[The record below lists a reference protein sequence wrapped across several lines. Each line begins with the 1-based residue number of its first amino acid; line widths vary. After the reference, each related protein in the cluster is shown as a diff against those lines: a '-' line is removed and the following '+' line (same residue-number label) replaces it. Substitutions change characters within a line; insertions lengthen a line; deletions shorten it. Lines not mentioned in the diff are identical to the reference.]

1 MTPPM
6 TQPMALPS
14 VLADNPRLDR
24 WLNFAAPGKV
34 EVATGRVEL
43 GQGVLTAMAQI
54 AAEELDV
61 AIECITIR
69 SGDTD
74 RTPNE
79 GYTAGSQSMQ
89 AGGIALRAACAEA
102 RALLLEEAARRL
114 GCAAAE
120 FSVRDGRI
128 LRDGTPTQFDYWS
141 LAPSVSLAREATGTA
156 ARKPAADYAIVGR
169 NIARIDLP
177 AKLFGEATFVHDMA
191 LDDVESGLKHARVVR
206 QPNRGASLAAIDEA
220 AIRREARGPI
230 SFVRDGNFLAIV
242 GDDESAVEAAAT
254 AATDHVTWSGVERPT
269 PLQQEANWL
278 VQRPSI
284 DRIVGAPELDAP
296 SGRPSYEATYTRGHL
311 AHASIAPSCALAL
324 YRDGHL
330 TVWTHCQ
337 GVFPLRAALS
347 RMLKLD
353 PAAISVL
360 HVQGPGCYGHNGAD
374 DAAADAAVIALRVP
388 GRPIRVRW
396 RRQEE
401 FAFEPVSPAMVV
413 KVRATLDGAGH
424 PVDWTTEI
432 WSGTHQGR
440 PGGGAV
446 LLAAQALPDPPP
458 VPAPIDVPEAAGG
471 GATRNGEPLYDI
483 AAKRIIHHLVP
494 EVPRRTSALRSLGA
508 TPNIFA
514 LESFIDELAE
524 RALQDPIA
532 YRLARLSD
540 PRARRVIERAAAMA
554 DWMAHR
560 SEDKRQAD
568 HGQAQRAQA
577 YRAKG
582 IGFAQYKNRAAYA
595 AVIVEL
601 EVEESIRLLH
611 AWCAADAGL
620 VVNPDAV
627 VNQLEGGIIQSASW
641 VLKEQVRFDHA
652 SGGPI
657 DWETYPVLRF
667 SEVPEI
673 AIELIPSDSD
683 TPLGVG
689 EATAGPTAA
698 AIGNAVSRALGIR
711 MRDLPLT
718 RERVMAKLLA
728 Q

>member
-1 MTPPM
+1 MT
-6 TQPMALPS
+6 LPG
-14 VLADNPRLDR
+14 VLADNPRLDQ
-24 WLNFAAPGKV
+24 WLNFATPGKV
-34 EVATGRVEL
+34 ELATGRVEL
-43 GQGVLTAMAQI
+43 GQGVLTAMTQI

-61 AIECITIR
+61 AFERVTIR

-102 RALLLEEAARRL
+102 RALFLEEAGQRL
-114 GCAAAE
+114 SCTATGL
-120 FSVRDGRI
+120 SVRDGRI
-128 LRDGTPTQFDYWS
+128 LRNGEATPFDYWS
-141 LAPSVSLAREATGTA
+141 LAQFVSLAREATGIA
-156 ARKPAADYAIVGR
+156 ACKPVADYTIVGR
-169 NIARIDLP
+169 NAARVDLR
-177 AKLFGEATFVHDMA
+177 AKMFGEPAFVHDMA
-191 LDDVESGLKHARVVR
+191 FEGVALDGMAHARMVR
-206 QPNRGASLAAIDEA
+206 QPNRGATLDSIDEA
-220 AIRREARGPI
+220 AIRRAARGPI
-230 SFVRDGNFLAIV
+230 SFVREGNFLAIV
-242 GDDESAVEAAAT
+242 GDDETAVEAAA
-254 AATDHVTWSGVERPT
+254 AAAADHTTWNGVERPSA
-269 PLQQEANWL
+269 LQQEANWL
-278 VQRPSI
+278 QQRPSI
-284 DRIVGAPELDAP
+284 DRMIGAPQTEPAR
-296 SGRPSYEATYTRGHL
+296 GRQSYEAIYTRGHL
-311 AHASIAPSCALAL
+311 AHASIGPSCALAL

-337 GVFPLRAALS
+337 GVYPLRAALS

-353 PAAISVL
+353 LAAISVR

-374 DAAADAAVIALRVP
+374 DAAADAAVIAVRMP

-413 KVRATLDGAGH
+413 KVRATLDDAGY
-424 PVDWTTEI
+424 PADWTTEI

-440 PGGGAV
+440 PGGGAT
-446 LLAAQALPDPPP
+446 LLAAEALPDPPP
-458 VPAPIDVPEAAGG
+458 VPAPTDVPEAAGG

-483 AAKRIIHHLVP
+483 AGKRIIHHLVP

-508 TPNIFA
+508 MPNVFA
-514 LESFIDELAE
+514 SESFIDELAE
-524 RALQDPIA
+524 RAQQDPVRF
-532 YRLARLSD
+532 RLARLSD

-554 DWMAHR
+554 NWGEGESQDNRDQVHR
-560 SEDKRQAD
+560 
-568 HGQAQRAQA
+568 G
-577 YRAKG
+577 KG

-595 AVIVEL
+595 AVVVEL
-601 EVEESIRLLH
+601 EVEESIQLLR

-627 VNQLEGGIIQSASW
+627 INQLEGGIIQSASW
-641 VLKEQVRFDHA
+641 VLKEQVRFDNA
-652 SGGPI
+652 SAGPV
-657 DWETYPVLRF
+657 DWESYPVLRF

-673 AIELIPSDSD
+673 AVELIESDSD

-698 AIGNAVSRALGIR
+698 AIGNAVSRALGVR

-718 RERVMAKLLA
+718 RDRIVAKLLA
-728 Q
+728 

>member
-1 MTPPM
+1 MT
-6 TQPMALPS
+6 LPS

-24 WLNFAAPGKV
+24 WLSFATQGEV
-34 EVATGRVEL
+34 ELATGRVEL
-43 GQGVLTAMAQI
+43 GQGVLTAMRQI

-61 AIECITIR
+61 AIERITVR

-89 AGGIALRAACAEA
+89 AGGIALRMACAEA
-102 RALLLEEAARRL
+102 RSLFLDHVAQRL
-114 GCAAAE
+114 DCAAADLA
-120 FSVRDGRI
+120 VRDGVFVRG
-128 LRDGTPTQFDYWS
+128 DTPTPWDYWS
-141 LAPSVSLAREATGTA
+141 LAQSVNLARQATGTA
-156 ARKPAADYAIVGR
+156 TCKPAADYTIVGR
-169 NIARIDLP
+169 SAARVDLP
-177 AKLFGEATFVHDMA
+177 AKIFGAASFVHDITFDGMA
-191 LDDVESGLKHARVVR
+191 LDGMALDGMTHARVVR
-206 QPNRGASLAAIDEA
+206 QPNRGATLSSFDEA
-220 AIRREARGPI
+220 AIRRAARATV

-242 GDDESAVEAAAT
+242 GEDETAVEAAA
-254 AATDHVTWSGVERPT
+254 AAAASYTRWGGVEQPSA
-269 PLQQEANWL
+269 LQQEANWL
-278 VQRPSI
+278 LQRPSV
-284 DRIVGAPELDAP
+284 DRIIGAPEPNSARGLQ
-296 SGRPSYEATYTRGHL
+296 SYEATYTRGHL

-337 GVFPLRAALS
+337 GVYPLRAALA

-353 PAAISVL
+353 PSAISVR

-374 DAAADAAVIALRVP
+374 DAAADAAVIALRMP

-413 KVRATLDGAGH
+413 KMRATLDAAGH

-440 PGGGAV
+440 PGGGAT
-446 LLAAQALPDPPP
+446 LLAAEALPNPPP
-458 VPAPIDVPEAAGG
+458 IPAPADVPEAAGG

-483 AAKRIIHHLVP
+483 PSKRIVHHLVP
-494 EVPRRTSALRSLGA
+494 ETPRRTSALRSLGA
-508 TPNIFA
+508 MPNVFA

-524 RALQDPIA
+524 RAKLDPVA

-554 DWMAHR
+554 NWGEAER
-560 SEDKRQAD
+560 NAD
-568 HGQAQRAQA
+568 RGQVH
-577 YRAKG
+577 RAKG

-620 VVNPDAV
+620 VVNPDAAI
-627 VNQLEGGIIQSASW
+627 NQLEGGIIQSASW
-641 VLKEQVRFDHA
+641 VLKEQVRFDNA

-657 DWETYPVLRF
+657 DWESYPVLRF

-673 AIELIPSDSD
+673 AVELVPSDSD
-683 TPLGVG
+683 LPLGVG

-711 MRDLPLT
+711 IRDLPLT
-718 RERVMAKLLA
+718 RERIMARLLA
-728 Q
+728 

>member
-1 MTPPM
+1 MT
-6 TQPMALPS
+6 LPG
-14 VLADNPRLDR
+14 VLADNSRLDR
-24 WLNFAAPGKV
+24 WLNFATPGKV
-34 EVATGRVEL
+34 ELATGRVEL
-43 GQGVLTAMAQI
+43 GQGVLTAMTQI

-61 AIECITIR
+61 AFERIAIR

-89 AGGIALRAACAEA
+89 AGGIALGAACAEA
-102 RALLLEEAARRL
+102 RALFLDQAAQRL
-114 GCAAAE
+114 GCAATE
-120 FSVRDGRI
+120 LSVRDGRI
-128 LRDGTPTQFDYWS
+128 LRNGGTTQFDYWS
-141 LAPSVSLAREATGTA
+141 LVQSVNLAREATGTA
-156 ARKPAADYAIVGR
+156 ARKPVADYTIVGS
-169 NIARIDLP
+169 NAARVDLP

-191 LDDVESGLKHARVVR
+191 IDGMVHARVIR
-206 QPNRGASLAAIDEA
+206 QPNRGARLGVVDEA
-220 AIRREARGPI
+220 PIRRAARGPI

-242 GDDESAVEAAAT
+242 GEDETAVEAAA
-254 AATDHVTWSGVERPT
+254 AAADHASWSGVERPST
-269 PLQQEANWL
+269 VQQEANWL
-278 VQRPSI
+278 LQRPSI
-284 DRIVGAPELDAP
+284 DRVIGAPESDSARRLQ
-296 SGRPSYEATYTRGHL
+296 SYEAVYTRGHL
-311 AHASIAPSCALAL
+311 AHASIGPSCALAQ

-337 GVFPLRAALS
+337 GVYPLRAALS

-353 PAAISVL
+353 PSAISVR

-374 DAAADAAVIALRVP
+374 DAAADAAVIAVRMP

-413 KVRATLDGAGH
+413 KVRAALDAAGH

-440 PGGGAV
+440 PGGGAT
-446 LLAAQALPDPPP
+446 LLAAKALPDPPP
-458 VPAPIDVPEAAGG
+458 VPPPTDVPEAAGG

-483 AAKRIIHHLVP
+483 AGKRIIHHLVP
-494 EVPRRTSALRSLGA
+494 ETPRRTSALRSLGA
-508 TPNIFA
+508 MPNVFA

-524 RALQDPIA
+524 RAQQDPIA

-540 PRARRVIERAAAMA
+540 PRARRVIERVAAMA
-554 DWMAHR
+554 NWSESERQANRGQAHR
-560 SEDKRQAD
+560 S
-568 HGQAQRAQA
+568 
-577 YRAKG
+577 KG

-601 EVEESIRLLH
+601 EVDESIRLLR

-620 VVNPDAV
+620 IVNPDAV
-627 VNQLEGGIIQSASW
+627 INQLEGGIIQSASW
-641 VLKEQVRFDHA
+641 VLKEQVRFDTA

-673 AIELIPSDSD
+673 AIELVESDSD

-698 AIGNAVSRALGIR
+698 AIGNAASRELGIR
-711 MRDLPLT
+711 VRDLPLT
-718 RERVMAKLLA
+718 RERVMAKLLS
-728 Q
+728 

>member
-1 MTPPM
+1 MT
-6 TQPMALPS
+6 LPAI
-14 VLADNPRLDR
+14 LADNPRLDR
-24 WLNFAAPGKV
+24 WLNFATPGKV
-34 EVATGRVEL
+34 ELATGRVEL
-43 GQGVLTAMAQI
+43 GQGVLTAMSQI

-61 AIECITIR
+61 GIERIVIR

-89 AGGIALRAACAEA
+89 AGGIALREACAEV
-102 RALLLEEAARRL
+102 RALFLEAAARQL
-114 GCAAAE
+114 DCAAAALA
-120 FSVRDGRI
+120 VRDGRV
-128 LRDGTPTQFDYWS
+128 LRNGAATPLDYWS
-141 LAPSVSLAREATGTA
+141 LAPSVSLAREATGA
-156 ARKPAADYAIVGR
+156 AVRKQLADYTVVGR
-169 NIARIDLP
+169 SSARVDLP
-177 AKLFGEATFVHDMA
+177 GKVFGEAAFVHDMA
-191 LDDVESGLKHARVVR
+191 LDGMVHARVVR
-206 QPNRGASLAAIDEA
+206 QPNRGAALDSFDEA
-220 AIRREARGPI
+220 AIQRAARGPI

-242 GDDESAVEAAAT
+242 GDDETAVEAAA
-254 AATDHVTWSGVERPT
+254 AAAADHAQWSGVEPRSA
-269 PLQQEANWL
+269 LQQEANWL
-278 VQRPSI
+278 LQRPSV
-284 DRIVGAPELDAP
+284 DRVIGAPQTDSVRGAP
-296 SGRPSYEATYTRGHL
+296 SHEATYTRGHL

-324 YRDGHL
+324 YRDNHL

-337 GVFPLRAALS
+337 GVFPLRAALA

-353 PAAISVL
+353 PSAISVR

-374 DAAADAAVIALRVP
+374 DAAADAAAIAMRVT

-413 KVRATLDGAGH
+413 KVRATLDAAGY
-424 PVDWTTEI
+424 PTDWTTEI

-440 PGGGAV
+440 PGGGGA
-446 LLAAQALPDPPP
+446 LLAAEALPNPPP
-458 VPAPIDVPEAAGG
+458 VPPPTDVRDAAGG
-471 GATRNGEPLYDI
+471 GATRNGEPLYDFPK
-483 AAKRIIHHLVP
+483 KRIIHHLVP
-494 EVPRRTSALRSLGA
+494 ETPRRTSALRSLGA
-508 TPNIFA
+508 MPNIFA

-524 RALQDPIA
+524 HAGQDPVA
-532 YRLARLSD
+532 FRLARLSD
-540 PRARRVIERAAAMA
+540 PRARAVIERAAAMA
-554 DWMAHR
+554 HWGEAQSR
-560 SEDKRQAD
+560 AD
-568 HGQAQRAQA
+568 RTNRAQSN
-577 YRAKG
+577 RGMG
-582 IGFAQYKNRAAYA
+582 IGFSQYKNRAAYA

-601 EVEESIRLLH
+601 EVDESICLLR

-627 VNQLEGGIIQSASW
+627 INQLEGGIIQSASW

-673 AIELIPSDSD
+673 AIELVDSTDSKSDL
-683 TPLGVG
+683 PLGVG

-711 MRDLPLT
+711 LRDLPLT
-718 RERVMAKLLA
+718 RERIIAKLLA
-728 Q
+728 